1 MYKIE
6 LCDKCKATNIKSL
19 VPKIKCISDDIQIQ
33 IHCIQFQIH
42 CIQFCGI
49 GRNKIVVLLDHFP
62 IIGDTEDEVLEKIR
76 YKINGN

>member
-19 VPKIKCISDDIQIQ
+19 VPKIKNISDDIEIK
-33 IHCIQFQIH
+33 IH

-49 GRNKIVVLLDHFP
+49 GRDKIVVLCNNYP
-62 IIGDTEDEVLEKIR
+62 IIGDTEEEVIKKLKEKMQ
-76 YKINGN
+76 N